1 MAGLYQKSPTSSQRS
16 SIEQR
21 QLNSPSG
28 RFLLAFSGCGGC
40 PGLAAG
46 SLGFTSKGFRSGG
59 GAIGFRTSGGGI
71 GFRSSGGGIGFR
83 SGGGGTGFWSFAAP
97 SAFSLSMRRRSSCK
111 FFRAGSAG
119 RLLDASSRMQ
129 SLMSSSNLRG
139 TENHKV

>member
-1 MAGLYQKSPTSSQRS
+1 MAGLYQRSPTSSQRS

-59 GAIGFRTSGGGI
+59 GAI